1 MPCHAVVPRS
11 ACLLCLLSSEGV
23 PRTRDDDP
31 LCMFLVNLLFGLFI
45 FVLDGQLTMTRN
57 GPFFVFRIPDADL
70 PGDAR
75 LSVVEVLLYGW
86 VSTAIRLEGGKHR
99 WLVHGIAGYLLT
111 KFAAELRGEEEKQHR
126 LWCAVQK
133 AVSSTWLGLMQSNM
147 CHCCT

>member
-1 MPCHAVVPRS
+1 M
-11 ACLLCLLSSEGV
+11 
-23 PRTRDDDP
+23 DY
-31 LCMFLVNLLFGLFI
+31 LFDFCGPI
-45 FVLDGQLTMTRN
+45 FVPDG
-57 GPFFVFRIPDADL
+57 VRIPDGDL

-86 VSTAIRLEGGKHR
+86 VSSAIRLEGGKHR

-133 AVSSTWLGLMQSNM
+133 AVSPFLSYFF
-147 CHCCT
+147 